1 MLNSKCSPET
11 RLSLDYNC
19 IFNELKKK
27 KKEKGYIMSILW
39 NIYIFLMV
47 ELTHERI
54 LKFYGTTTMSD
65 YILTSST

>member
-1 MLNSKCSPET
+1 
-11 RLSLDYNC
+11 
-19 IFNELKKK
+19 
-27 KKEKGYIMSILW
+27 MSILW

-54 LKFYGTTTMSD
+54 LKFYDTTTMSD